1 MAIGVFSFEWRVFG
15 ARWAHALCLVFLVVL
30 NDFGD
35 DEVEELLGKFGIQ
48 IGPFCQ
54 IFKPRDLGRFAVGIG
69 RGKVVFGFQFP
80 DSLGVFEPLAQRVD
94 EDGIEPVDAFT
105 MFLEHLG
112 GAGHGVSQGRNLS
125 V

>member
-1 MAIGVFSFEWRVFG
+1 MVNDF
-15 ARWAHALCLVFLVVL
+15 L
-30 NDFGD
+30 NDEIQESLGEFR
-35 DEVEELLGKFGIQ
+35 VEIGLERQVFETCDLL
-48 IGPFCQ
+48 
-54 IFKPRDLGRFAVGIG
+54 RFARGIG
-69 RGKVVFGFQFP
+69 RGKVMLGLETA
-80 DSLGVFEPLAQRVD
+80 DRLGVFEPLAQRVD